1 MSGRQVLDITAGKTL
16 DFHDEHTVPLTGSD
30 FRKEP
35 LHLRT
40 SGYRFTGYDLFVG
53 GAYRDSHTPGEL
65 QQGSL
70 VPGKRFALAVRFCFE
85 VGAGLSKVDTIAAHI
100 YCSSLILNFNGMNL

>member
-1 MSGRQVLDITAGKTL
+1 MCGSNYLGAAVLECLGDKPLIHGITTGKTL
-16 DFHDEHTVPLTGSD
+16 DFHDEHAVPFTCSD
-30 FRKEP
+30 LRKEP

-53 GAYRDSHTPGEL
+53 GAYRDSHTPGEF

-70 VPGKRFALAVRFCFE
+70 VPGKGFALAVRLGFE
-85 VGAGLSKVDTIAAHI
+85 VGAGLS
-100 YCSSLILNFNGMNL
+100 